1 MQMVDHPSVSAI
13 IPTKNRVQNLEI
25 TIESLLRQ
33 TRLPDELILVDQ
45 SPEPSFTKP
54 VSIPI
59 HYIHDPGLSGLTAA
73 RNAAMKVASGD
84 IWLFLDDD
92 VVLEPTFLEEILA
105 AYRPGV
111 TGISGIITNYKRPPL
126 GRLLWESIFMR
137 GPFLDDRQRVYWN
150 AAQIRDAAPIR
161 VRQLTGALMSF
172 RALAIRGLQFDM
184 NLTGACPGEDLDFC
198 ASLPNGSILLISPKA
213 RLLHKRSPEGRSSVH
228 WLALHAQVSYYLR
241 ERHWRHGLRSNVYF
255 FWLNV
260 GYMLAASLSSLK
272 RVSPQPWRAWRDGLR
287 KGAGLA
293 KGNIQET
300 RAPVL
305 R

>member
-13 IPTKNRVQNLEI
+13 IPTKNRAQDLEI

-45 SPEPSFTKP
+45 SPETSFTKP
-54 VSIPI
+54 ISIPI
-59 HYIHDPGLSGLTAA
+59 HYMHDPGLSGLTAA
-73 RNAAMKVASGD
+73 RNAAMKVARGD
-84 IWLFLDDD
+84 IWLFMDDD

-105 AYRPGV
+105 AYRPDV

-126 GRLLWESIFMR
+126 GHLLWESIFMR

-161 VRQLTGALMSF
+161 VRQFTGALMSF
-172 RALAIRGLQFDM
+172 KADAIRESQFDI

-198 ASLPNGSILLISPKA
+198 ASLPNGSILLIAPKA
-213 RLLHKRSPEGRSSVH
+213 RLVHKRSPEGRSSVH
-228 WLALHAQVSYYLR
+228 WLALHAQVSYYMR
-241 ERHWRHGLRSNVYF
+241 ERHWRHGIRSNVYF

-272 RVSPQPWRAWRDGLR
+272 RVSPQPWRAWRDGAR
-287 KGAGLA
+287 KGIALALPDAG
-293 KGNIQET
+293 KD
-300 RAPVL
+300 
-305 R
+305 